1 MPAVEIPLI
10 PNQRKLLKELRTG
23 THSVIGVGGGRG
35 SSKSSGAD
43 RCILTLMAEFP
54 GIKICLVMRTWVA
67 QVVPFHIEPIKT
79 EFPWVASDLKVSP
92 PAVLRI
98 GKSSCE
104 FKYAQNY
111 DQVEEAFRSGNYNTI
126 LIDQAEQF
134 TLKEITEI
142 RKACRSILPKFPIAK
157 LVLLFNMRGSCIQ
170 DLRKMFHL
178 KEVGDP
184 EDYIF
189 FKFDPWD
196 NYYWVQEALKKDG
209 YSVIDYYRW
218 TDDQR
223 KEYAALKGP
232 YTKTLFEGDPVISKA
247 DWEGS
252 WDTVEGAY
260 FANSFDLEAVRLN
273 PNLVDQI
280 QKPWANYWLSGDWG
294 EKHYTAILWH
304 YRIAL
309 KPTEAAQYLGWTGL
323 TKPINLIVTYREMC
337 VNERTTTEV
346 GRLIVESTP
355 AIEKPLLH
363 AFYLS
368 PECVT
373 EDPNSVGSQIG
384 KELRPAGLPLPIKAD
399 NDRKGGYTL
408 MEKLLKAAK
417 FKGVDPNGI
426 QYEDAWLISSECP
439 QLLAALPILM
449 RDPNNLDSVLKTDL
463 STAKIEQDI
472 SEACFAAGTM
482 IWTRRGQV
490 PIEQV
495 TTNDYVMTR
504 KGWRRIR
511 RSWLNRKNA
520 RVVKATFSDGT
531 EIVCTPE
538 HKFHTDKGW
547 LSLDTIRYGDIITSQ
562 ENVLLLVELQGATSE
577 DVYDL
582 EVEDAHEFYAN
593 GLLVHN
599 CRYGLKSMLAPKKKT
614 EQDIFNEAMNAATP
628 AQRMTLAWAHAQKK
642 SKPKKQFL
650 PPSWQSGRK

>member
-472 SEACFAAGTM
+472 SEAA
-482 IWTRRGQV
+482 
-490 PIEQV
+490 
-495 TTNDYVMTR
+495 
-504 KGWRRIR
+504 
-511 RSWLNRKNA
+511 
-520 RVVKATFSDGT
+520 
-531 EIVCTPE
+531 
-538 HKFHTDKGW
+538 
-547 LSLDTIRYGDIITSQ
+547 
-562 ENVLLLVELQGATSE
+562 
-577 DVYDL
+577 
-582 EVEDAHEFYAN
+582 
-593 GLLVHN
+593 
-599 CRYGLKSMLAPKKKT
+599 RYGLKSMLAPKKKT